1 MNLDWYYTFIILA
14 RTLNY
19 RKASEEIK
27 LTIPSVHK
35 HIKNL
40 EQHLNL
46 KLFELKGKKLT
57 LTNDGLV
64 FLPIAQ
70 NFIHQ
75 YEDVIKYMQI
85 QKSSYKINI
94 KIVVSSYIATYILPK
109 FLKIYLKKIQKSI
122 FQLLLKMIILKKT

>member
-109 FLKIYLKKIQKSI
+109 FLKIYLKKSKSRY
-122 FQLLLKMIILKKT
+122 FNYY